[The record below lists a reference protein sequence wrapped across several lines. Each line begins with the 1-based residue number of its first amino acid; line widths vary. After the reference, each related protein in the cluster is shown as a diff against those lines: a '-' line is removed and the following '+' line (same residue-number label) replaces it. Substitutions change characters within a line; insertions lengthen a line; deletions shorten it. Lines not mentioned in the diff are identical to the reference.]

1 MGTVHVDR
9 RATNLANGTRLLHL
23 VGSQASE
30 PNEMIAAQRRG
41 LILDYLRKHGAGSIV
56 DIADAI
62 GTSRSSTRRDL
73 DFMASDGSIV
83 RSRGGAVINDQHRT
97 TYEPP
102 RRVGARI
109 SHTEKTA
116 IGRAAVRQLL
126 PSQSVIFDSS
136 STVFEAARAVVE
148 AGLRLTACT
157 NDLGTAQALAASPEL
172 RTVVLGGTVRPDSM
186 TLVGEPGLQFLERL
200 HVDVAL
206 IGIHSLAGARLSETS
221 IEVAA
226 IKRQMIES
234 AARVILLADSS
245 KFTHPAFCDVCG
257 LDRIHAIITDSGLD
271 EKNRALV
278 REAGVELILA

>member
-1 MGTVHVDR
+1 
-9 RATNLANGTRLLHL
+9 
-23 VGSQASE
+23 
-30 PNEMIAAQRRG
+30 MIAAQRRG

-56 DIADAI
+56 DIAEAI

-73 DFMASDGSIV
+73 DFLAADGAIL

-97 TYEPP
+97 TFEPP
-102 RRVGARI
+102 RQIGAKS
-109 SHTEKTA
+109 SHAEKSA
-116 IGRAAVRQLL
+116 IGRAVLKHLL

-136 STVFEAARAVVE
+136 STVYEAARAVVE
-148 AGLRLTACT
+148 QGIRLTACT
-157 NDLGTAQALAASPEL
+157 NDLATAQTLAGSAEL
-172 RTVVLGGTVRPDSM
+172 RLVVLGGTLRADSM
-186 TLVGEPGLQFLERL
+186 TLVGEPGLQFLQRL

-234 AARVILLADSS
+234 AARVIVLADSS

-257 LDRIHAIITDSGLD
+257 LDQVHTIITDGALD
-271 EKNRALV
+271 DRNRALV
-278 REAGVELILA
+278 QDAGVDLIIA